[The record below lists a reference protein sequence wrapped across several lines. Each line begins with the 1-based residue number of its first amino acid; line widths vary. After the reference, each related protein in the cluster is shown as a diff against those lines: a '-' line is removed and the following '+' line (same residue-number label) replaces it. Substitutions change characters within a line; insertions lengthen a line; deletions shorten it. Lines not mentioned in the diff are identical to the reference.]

1 VTLEGTGDV
10 GNLNDVDAMGGAF
23 IAMSDKL
30 GRYEDTRRECEQIVA
45 LVGLEP
51 GARILDAGCG
61 FGRTVGVFAELGYD
75 AVGVDIS
82 PAVIEEARRR
92 NPGPEYL
99 VHDLTEPL
107 APAVERFDAIV
118 NVYSSF
124 GYGATVED
132 DTAVLRTWHDA
143 LKPGGAL
150 VMELSDIERSQA
162 RLGPLGT
169 VVDREDDGVHEHL
182 WCDPETHILHVRY
195 TAADGQTLDVDTRLY
210 EAGELAR
217 MVEAAGFRDVA
228 RYGGFD
234 AHPKQPADRLVLVA
248 RA

>member
-1 VTLEGTGDV
+1 V
-10 GNLNDVDAMGGAF
+10 GNLNELDAFGPAF
-23 IAMSDKL
+23 IAMSDRL
-30 GRYEDTRRECEQIVA
+30 GRYEETRRECEQIVA
-45 LVGLEP
+45 LVGLQP
-51 GARILDAGCG
+51 GARVLDAGCG
-61 FGRTVGVFAELGYD
+61 FGRTVGVLRELGLD

-92 NPGPEYL
+92 NPGPSYL
-99 VHDLTEPL
+99 VHDLAQPL
-107 APAVERFDAIV
+107 PDEVARFDAIV

-124 GYGATVED
+124 GYGATLED
-132 DTAVLRTWHDA
+132 DAAVLRTWHDA

-182 WCDPETHILHVRY
+182 YVDPETHVLHITY
-195 TAADGQTLDVDTRLY
+195 TLGEQTLDVDTRLY
-210 EAGELAR
+210 EAGELAA
-217 MVEAAGFRDVA
+217 MVEQAGFRDVA

-234 AHPKQPADRLVLVA
+234 ARPKQPTDRLVLVA

>member
-1 VTLEGTGDV
+1 M
-10 GNLNDVDAMGGAF
+10 GNLNDVDAMGPAF
-23 IAMSDKL
+23 IAVSDKL
-30 GRYEDTRRECEQIVA
+30 GRYEETRRECEQIVE
-45 LVGLEP
+45 LLGLSA

-61 FGRTVGVFAELGYD
+61 FGRTVGVFRELGFD

-82 PAVIEEARRR
+82 PAVIAEAERR
-92 NPGPEYL
+92 NPGPTYL

-107 APAVERFDAIV
+107 PTEVERFDAIV
-118 NVYSSF
+118 NLYSSF

-132 DTAVLRTWHDA
+132 DAAVLRTWHAA
-143 LKPGGAL
+143 LRPGGAL

-169 VVDREDDGVHEHL
+169 VVDREDDGVREHL
-182 WCDPETHILHVRY
+182 WVDPETHVLHVSY
-195 TAADGQTLDVDTRLY
+195 TLGEDTFDVDTRLY
-210 EAGELAR
+210 EADALAA
-217 MVEAAGFRDVA
+217 MVEHAGFHDVR

-234 AHPKQPADRLVLVA
+234 AHPKQPTDRLVLVA

>member
-1 VTLEGTGDV
+1 M

-30 GRYEDTRRECEQIVA
+30 GRYEETHRECEQIAA
-45 LVGLEP
+45 LLGLAP

-61 FGRTVGVFAELGYD
+61 FGRTVGVFDELGFD

-82 PAVIEEARRR
+82 PAVIAEARKR
-92 NPGPEYL
+92 NPGPTYL

-107 APAVERFDAIV
+107 PGEVARFDAVV

-132 DTAVLRTWHDA
+132 DAAVLRTWHDA
-143 LKPGGAL
+143 LKAGGAL

-169 VVDREDDGVHEHL
+169 VVDREDDGVQEHL
-182 WCDPETHILHVRY
+182 WVDPETHVLHVRY
-195 TAADGQTLDVDTRLY
+195 TADGQTLDVDTRLY
-210 EAGELAR
+210 EAGALAA
-217 MVEAAGFRDVA
+217 MVEQAGFQDVQ

-234 AHPKQPADRLVLVA
+234 GHPKQPTDRLVLVA

>member
-1 VTLEGTGDV
+1 V
-10 GNLNDVDAMGGAF
+10 GNLNDVDAMGPAF
-23 IAMSDKL
+23 IAVSDTL

-45 LVGLEP
+45 LLGLAP
-51 GARILDAGCG
+51 GARVLDAGCG
-61 FGRTVGVFAELGYD
+61 FGRTVGVFRELGFD

-82 PAVIEEARRR
+82 PAVIAEAQRR
-92 NPGPEYL
+92 NPGADYL
-99 VHDLTEPL
+99 VHDLTVPL
-107 APAVERFDAIV
+107 ARDVERFDAIV

-124 GYGATVED
+124 GYGETVD
-132 DTAVLRTWHDA
+132 DDAAVLRTWHDA

-182 WCDPETHILHVRY
+182 WVDPQTHVLHVRY
-195 TAADGQTLDVDTRLY
+195 TAPDGQTLDVDTRLY
-210 EAGELAR
+210 EAGELAA
-217 MVEAAGFRDVA
+217 MVEAAGFRDVR

-234 AHPKQPADRLVLVA
+234 AHPKQPTDRLVLVA

>member
-1 VTLEGTGDV
+1 V
-10 GNLNDVDAMGGAF
+10 GNLNELDAFGPAF

-30 GRYEDTRRECEQIVA
+30 GRYEETRLECEQIA
-45 LVGLEP
+45 ELLGLEP
-51 GARILDAGCG
+51 GARVLDAGCG
-61 FGRTVGVFAELGYD
+61 FGRTVGVLQELGYD

-82 PAVIEEARRR
+82 PAVIAEAEKR
-92 NPGPEYL
+92 NPGPTYL
-99 VHDLTEPL
+99 VHDLTQPL
-107 APAVERFDAIV
+107 PEEIARFDAIV

-124 GYGATVED
+124 GYGETRED
-132 DTAVLRTWHDA
+132 DAAVLRTWHAA
-143 LKPGGAL
+143 LRQGGAL

-182 WCDPETHILHVRY
+182 WVDPETHVLHVRY
-195 TAADGQTLDVDTRLY
+195 TLGDDTLDVDTRLY
-210 EAGELAR
+210 EAGELAA
-217 MVEAAGFRDVA
+217 MVEQAGFRDVQ

-234 AHPKQPADRLVLVA
+234 GHPKQPTDRLVLVA

>member
-1 VTLEGTGDV
+1 M

-30 GRYEDTRRECEQIVA
+30 GRYEETRAECEQIGE
-45 LVGLEP
+45 LLGLSP

-61 FGRTVGVFAELGYD
+61 FGRTVGVFDELGFD
-75 AVGVDIS
+75 AVGIDIS
-82 PAVIEEARRR
+82 PAVIAEAERR
-92 NPGPEYL
+92 NPGPTYL

-107 APAVERFDAIV
+107 PDEVARFDAVV

-124 GYGATVED
+124 GYGATVAD
-132 DTAVLRTWHDA
+132 DAAVLRTWHAA

-169 VVDREDDGVHEHL
+169 IVDREEDGVHEHL
-182 WCDPETHILHVRY
+182 WVDPETHVLHVRY
-195 TAADGQTLDVDTRLY
+195 TADGQTLDVDTRLY
-210 EAGELAR
+210 EAGELAA
-217 MVEAAGFRDVA
+217 MVAQAGFRDVQ

>member
-1 VTLEGTGDV
+1 VTSEGTGDV

-30 GRYEDTRRECEQIVA
+30 GRYEETRAECEQIVE
-45 LVGLEP
+45 LLGLEP

-61 FGRTVGVFAELGYD
+61 FGRTVAVFAEMGCD

-92 NPGPEYL
+92 NPGPDYL

-107 APAVERFDAIV
+107 PAEVERFDAIV

-124 GYGATVED
+124 GYGETVAD
-132 DTAVLRTWHDA
+132 DEAVLRTWHDA

-150 VMELSDIERSQA
+150 VMELSDIERSEA

-195 TAADGQTLDVDTRLY
+195 TADGQTLDVDTRLY
-210 EAGELAR
+210 EAGELVA
-217 MVEAAGFRDVA
+217 MVEAAGFRDVQ

-234 AHPKQPADRLVLVA
+234 AHPKQPTDRLVLVA

>member
-1 VTLEGTGDV
+1 M
-10 GNLNDVDAMGGAF
+10 GNLNDVDAMGPAF
-23 IAMSDKL
+23 IAMSDQL
-30 GRYEDTRRECEQIVA
+30 GRYEETRAECEQIVA

-61 FGRTVGVFAELGYD
+61 FGRTVGVLQGMGFD

-82 PAVIEEARRR
+82 PAVIAAAQTR
-92 NPGPEYL
+92 NPGPSYL
-99 VHDLTEPL
+99 VHDLTQPL
-107 APAVERFDAIV
+107 PDEVERFDAIV

-124 GYGATVED
+124 GYGETVED
-132 DTAVLRTWHDA
+132 DAAVLRTWHDA

-182 WCDPETHILHVRY
+182 WCDPETHVLHVRY
-195 TAADGQTLDVDTRLY
+195 TAADGSTLDIDTRLY
-210 EAGELAR
+210 EAGELAA
-217 MVEAAGFRDVA
+217 MVSDAGFRDVQ

-234 AHPKQPADRLVLVA
+234 GHPKQPTDRLVLVA
-248 RA
+248 RK

>member
-1 VTLEGTGDV
+1 MTQGGTGDV
-10 GNLNDVDAMGGAF
+10 GNLNDVDAMGPAF
-23 IAMSDKL
+23 IAMSDQL
-30 GRYEDTRRECEQIVA
+30 GRYEETRTECEQIVA
-45 LVGLEP
+45 LAGLEP

-61 FGRTVGVFAELGYD
+61 FGRTVGVLQEMGFD

-82 PAVIEEARRR
+82 PAVIEEARTR
-92 NPGPEYL
+92 NPGPSYL
-99 VHDLTEPL
+99 VHDLTQPL
-107 APAVERFDAIV
+107 PGEVERFDAIV

-132 DTAVLRTWHDA
+132 DAAVLSTWHDA

-182 WCDPETHILHVRY
+182 WCDPETHVLHVRY
-195 TAADGQTLDVDTRLY
+195 TAADGQTLDIDTRLY
-210 EAGELAR
+210 EAGELAA
-217 MVEAAGFRDVA
+217 MVSDAGFRDVQ

-234 AHPKQPADRLVLVA
+234 GHPKQPTDRLVLVA

>member
-1 VTLEGTGDV
+1 V

-30 GRYEDTRRECEQIVA
+30 GRYEETRAECEQIVA
-45 LVGLEP
+45 LVGLAP

-61 FGRTVGVFAELGYD
+61 FGRTVGVFAELGFD

-82 PAVIEEARRR
+82 PAVIAEARTR

-107 APAVERFDAIV
+107 PAAVERFDAIV
-118 NVYSSF
+118 NLYSSF

-132 DTAVLRTWHDA
+132 DAAVLRTWRDA

-150 VMELSDIERSQA
+150 VMELSDIERSEA

-195 TAADGQTLDVDTRLY
+195 TADDGQTLDVDTRLY
-210 EAGELAR
+210 EAGELAA
-217 MVEAAGFRDVA
+217 MVTDAGFREVA

-234 AHPKQPADRLVLVA
+234 AHPKQPTDRLVLVA

>member
-1 VTLEGTGDV
+1 V
-10 GNLNDVDAMGGAF
+10 GNLNELDAFGPAF

-30 GRYEDTRRECEQIVA
+30 GRYEETQRECEQIASLLA
-45 LVGLEP
+45 LQP

-61 FGRTVGVFAELGYD
+61 FGRTVGVLREMGFD

-82 PAVIEEARRR
+82 PAVIAEAERR
-92 NPGPEYL
+92 NPGPTYL
-99 VHDLTEPL
+99 VHDLTRPL
-107 APAVERFDAIV
+107 PEEVERFDAIV

-124 GYGATVED
+124 GYGETRED
-132 DTAVLRTWHDA
+132 DAAVLRTWHAA

-150 VMELSDIERSQA
+150 VMELSDVERSRA

-182 WCDPETHILHVRY
+182 YVDPETHVLHITY
-195 TAADGQTLDVDTRLY
+195 TLGEQTLDVDTRLY
-210 EAGELAR
+210 EAGELAAL
-217 MVEAAGFRDVA
+217 VEQAGFHDVR

-234 AHPKQPADRLVLVA
+234 GHPKQPTDRLVLVA

>member
-1 VTLEGTGDV
+1 VRQGETEDV
-10 GNLNDVDAMGGAF
+10 GNLNDVDAMGPAF
-23 IAMSDKL
+23 IAVSDKL
-30 GRYEDTRRECEQIVA
+30 GRYEETRRECEQIAA
-45 LVGLEP
+45 LLGLER

-61 FGRTVGVFAELGYD
+61 FGRTVGVFLELGFD

-82 PAVIEEARRR
+82 PAVIAEAERR
-92 NPGPEYL
+92 NPGPTYL

-107 APAVERFDAIV
+107 PDEVERFDAIV

-124 GYGATVED
+124 GYGETVAD
-132 DTAVLRTWHDA
+132 DEAVLRTWHGA

-169 VVDREDDGVHEHL
+169 VVDREDGGVREHL
-182 WCDPETHILHVRY
+182 WVDPHTHVLHVSY
-195 TAADGQTLDVDTRLY
+195 TLGDDTFDVDTRLY
-210 EAGELAR
+210 EAGELVA
-217 MVEAAGFRDVA
+217 MVEQAGFRDVR

-234 AHPKQPADRLVLVA
+234 AHPKQPTDRLVLVA

>member
-1 VTLEGTGDV
+1 M
-10 GNLNDVDAMGGAF
+10 GNLNDVDAMGPAF
-23 IAMSDKL
+23 IAMSDQL
-30 GRYEDTRRECEQIVA
+30 GRYEETRTECEQIVA
-45 LVGLEP
+45 LVGLDP

-61 FGRTVGVFAELGYD
+61 FGRTVGVLQEMGFD

-82 PAVIEEARRR
+82 PAVIEEARTR
-92 NPGPEYL
+92 NPGPSYL
-99 VHDLTEPL
+99 VHDLTQPL
-107 APAVERFDAIV
+107 PGEVERFDAIV

-132 DTAVLRTWHDA
+132 DAAVLSTWHDA

-182 WCDPETHILHVRY
+182 WCDPETHVLHVRY
-195 TAADGQTLDVDTRLY
+195 TAADGQTLDIDTRLY
-210 EAGELAR
+210 EAGELAA
-217 MVEAAGFRDVA
+217 MVSDAGFRDVQ

-234 AHPKQPADRLVLVA
+234 GHPKQPTDRLVLVA

>member
-1 VTLEGTGDV
+1 V
-10 GNLNDVDAMGGAF
+10 GNLNELDAMGAAF

-30 GRYEDTRRECEQIVA
+30 GRYEETQRECEQIVA
-45 LVGLEP
+45 LLGLRP
-51 GARILDAGCG
+51 GARMLDAGCG
-61 FGRTVGVFAELGYD
+61 FGRTVGVLAEMGFD

-82 PAVIEEARRR
+82 PAVIAEARRR
-92 NPGPEYL
+92 NPSPSYL
-99 VHDLTEPL
+99 VHDLTQPL
-107 APAVERFDAIV
+107 PAEIERFDAIV

-132 DTAVLRTWHDA
+132 DAAVLRTWRAA
-143 LKPGGAL
+143 LKPGGGL

-182 WCDPETHILHVRY
+182 YVDPQTHVLHVTY
-195 TAADGQTLDVDTRLY
+195 TADGQTLDVDTRLY
-210 EAGELAR
+210 EADELAQ
-217 MVEAAGFRDVA
+217 MVGDAGFRDVQ

-234 AHPKQPADRLVLVA
+234 GHPKQPTDRLVLVA

>member
-1 VTLEGTGDV
+1 M
-10 GNLNDVDAMGGAF
+10 GNLNDVDAMGPAF
-23 IAMSDKL
+23 IAMSDQL
-30 GRYEDTRRECEQIVA
+30 GRYEETRAECEQIVA
-45 LVGLEP
+45 LAGLEP

-61 FGRTVGVFAELGYD
+61 FGRTVGVLQGMGFD

-82 PAVIEEARRR
+82 PAVIEEARTR
-92 NPGPEYL
+92 NPGPSYL
-99 VHDLTEPL
+99 VHDLTQPL
-107 APAVERFDAIV
+107 PAEVERFDAIV

-124 GYGATVED
+124 GYGETVED
-132 DTAVLRTWHDA
+132 DAAVLRTWHDA

-150 VMELSDIERSQA
+150 VMELSDVERSQA

-182 WCDPETHILHVRY
+182 WCDPETHVLHVRY

-210 EAGELAR
+210 EAGELAE
-217 MVEAAGFRDVA
+217 MVAAAGFHDIA

-234 AHPKQPADRLVLVA
+234 GHPKQPTDRLVLVA

>member
-1 VTLEGTGDV
+1 M
-10 GNLNDVDAMGGAF
+10 GNLNDVNAMGPAF
-23 IAMSDKL
+23 IAVSDAL
-30 GRYEDTRRECEQIVA
+30 GRYEETRAECEQIVE
-45 LVGLEP
+45 LLGLEP

-61 FGRTVGVFAELGYD
+61 FGRTVAVFAEMGYD

-82 PAVIEEARRR
+82 PAVIAEAEKR
-92 NPGPEYL
+92 NPGPTYL

-107 APAVERFDAIV
+107 PADVERFDAVV

-124 GYGATVED
+124 GYGETVAED
-132 DTAVLRTWHDA
+132 EAVLRTWHDA

-150 VMELSDIERSQA
+150 VMELSDIERSEA

-195 TAADGQTLDVDTRLY
+195 TADGQTLDVDTRLY
-210 EAGELAR
+210 EAGELAA
-217 MVEAAGFRDVA
+217 MVEAAGFHDVQ

-234 AHPKQPADRLVLVA
+234 AHPKQPTDRLVLVA

>member
-1 VTLEGTGDV
+1 MTQGGGDV
-10 GNLNDVDAMGGAF
+10 GNLNELDAFGVAF

-30 GRYEDTRRECEQIVA
+30 GRYEETERECEQIVA
-45 LVGLEP
+45 LLGLAP
-51 GARILDAGCG
+51 GARVLDAGCG
-61 FGRTVGVFAELGYD
+61 FGRTVGVLAGMGFD

-82 PAVIEEARRR
+82 PAVIAEAERR
-92 NPGPEYL
+92 NPGPSYL
-99 VHDLTEPL
+99 VHDLTRPL
-107 APAVERFDAIV
+107 PDDVARFDAVV

-132 DTAVLRTWHDA
+132 DAAVLRTWHAA

-150 VMELSDIERSQA
+150 VMELSDIERSRA

-182 WCDPETHILHVRY
+182 FVDPDTHVLHVRY
-195 TAADGQTLDVDTRLY
+195 TADGQTLDVDTRLY
-210 EAGELAR
+210 EADELATMAEQAGFGELR
-217 MVEAAGFRDVA
+217 

-234 AHPKQPADRLVLVA
+234 GHPKQPTDRLVLVA

>member
-1 VTLEGTGDV
+1 V
-10 GNLNDVDAMGGAF
+10 GNLNELDAMGAAF

-30 GRYEDTRRECEQIVA
+30 GRYEETRRECEQIVA
-45 LVGLEP
+45 LLGLRP
-51 GARILDAGCG
+51 GARMLDAGCG
-61 FGRTVGVFAELGYD
+61 FGRTVGVLAEMGFD

-82 PAVIEEARRR
+82 PAVIAEAQRR
-92 NPGPEYL
+92 NPTPGYL
-99 VHDLTEPL
+99 VHDLTQPL
-107 APAVERFDAIV
+107 PAEIERFDAIV

-132 DTAVLRTWHDA
+132 DAAVLRTWHAA
-143 LKPGGAL
+143 LKPGGGL

-169 VVDREDDGVHEHL
+169 VVDREDEGVHEHL
-182 WCDPETHILHVRY
+182 YVDPRSHILHVTY
-195 TAADGQTLDVDTRLY
+195 TADGQTLDVDTRLY
-210 EAGELAR
+210 EADELAQ
-217 MVEAAGFRDVA
+217 MVADAGFRDVQ

-234 AHPKQPADRLVLVA
+234 GHPKQPTDRLVLVA

>member
-1 VTLEGTGDV
+1 V
-10 GNLNDVDAMGGAF
+10 GNLNQLDAFGPAF

-30 GRYEDTRRECEQIVA
+30 GRYEETQRECEQIAA
-45 LVGLEP
+45 LLSLAP
-51 GARILDAGCG
+51 GARVLDAGCG
-61 FGRTVGVFAELGYD
+61 FGRTVGVLCDMGFD

-82 PAVIEEARRR
+82 PAVIAEAEKR
-92 NPGPEYL
+92 NPGPAYL
-99 VHDLTEPL
+99 VHDLTRPL
-107 APAVERFDAIV
+107 PDEVERFDAIV

-124 GYGATVED
+124 GYGETRED
-132 DTAVLRTWHDA
+132 DAAVLRTWHDA

-150 VMELSDIERSQA
+150 VMELSDVERSQA

-182 WCDPETHILHVRY
+182 FVDPETHVLHITY
-195 TAADGQTLDVDTRLY
+195 TLGEQTLDVDTRLY
-210 EAGELAR
+210 EAGELAA
-217 MVEAAGFRDVA
+217 MVEAAGFHDVQ

-234 AHPKQPADRLVLVA
+234 GHPKQPTDRLVLVA

>member
-1 VTLEGTGDV
+1 V
-10 GNLNDVDAMGGAF
+10 GNLNELDAFGPAF

-30 GRYEDTRRECEQIVA
+30 GRYEETQRECEQIVE
-45 LVGLEP
+45 LVGLRP

-61 FGRTVGVFAELGYD
+61 FGRNVGVLHGMGFD

-82 PAVIEEARRR
+82 PAVIEEARSR
-92 NPGPEYL
+92 NPGPSYL
-99 VHDLTEPL
+99 VHDLTQPL
-107 APAVERFDAIV
+107 PDAVERFDAIV

-124 GYGATVED
+124 GYGHTVD
-132 DTAVLRTWHDA
+132 DDAAVLRTWHGA

-182 WCDPETHILHVRY
+182 YVDPETHVLHITY
-195 TAADGQTLDVDTRLY
+195 TLGEQTLDVDTRLY
-210 EAGELAR
+210 EAGELAA
-217 MVEAAGFRDVA
+217 MVEQAGFRDVA

-234 AHPKQPADRLVLVA
+234 GHPKQPTDRLVLVA

>member
-1 VTLEGTGDV
+1 V
-10 GNLNDVDAMGGAF
+10 GNLNELDAFGVAF

-30 GRYEDTRRECEQIVA
+30 GRYEETQRECEQIVA
-45 LVGLEP
+45 LLGLAP

-61 FGRTVGVFAELGYD
+61 FGRTVGVLQTMGFD
-75 AVGVDIS
+75 TVGVDIS
-82 PAVIEEARRR
+82 PAVIAEAEQR
-92 NPGPEYL
+92 NPGPAYL
-99 VHDLTEPL
+99 VHDLTQPL
-107 APAVERFDAIV
+107 PDDVAPFDAV
-118 NVYSSF
+118 LNVYSSF
-124 GYGATVED
+124 GYGATVAD
-132 DTAVLRTWHDA
+132 DAAVLRTWHAA

-182 WCDPETHILHVRY
+182 WCDPETHVLHITY
-195 TAADGQTLDVDTRLY
+195 TLGEQTLDVDTRLY
-210 EAGELAR
+210 EAGELAE
-217 MVEAAGFRDVA
+217 MVEQAGFKDVE

-234 AHPKQPADRLVLVA
+234 GHPKQPTDRLVLVA

>member
-1 VTLEGTGDV
+1 M
-10 GNLNDVDAMGGAF
+10 GNLNDVDAMGPAF
-23 IAMSDKL
+23 IAMSDQL
-30 GRYEDTRRECEQIVA
+30 GRYEETRTECEQIVA
-45 LVGLEP
+45 LAGLEP

-61 FGRTVGVFAELGYD
+61 FGRTVGVLQEMGFD

-82 PAVIEEARRR
+82 PAVIEEARTR
-92 NPGPEYL
+92 NPGPSYL
-99 VHDLTEPL
+99 VHDLTQPL
-107 APAVERFDAIV
+107 PGEVERFDAIV

-132 DTAVLRTWHDA
+132 DAAVLSTWHDA

-182 WCDPETHILHVRY
+182 WCDPETHVLHVRY
-195 TAADGQTLDVDTRLY
+195 TAADGQTLDIDTRLY
-210 EAGELAR
+210 EAGELAA
-217 MVEAAGFRDVA
+217 MVSDAGFRDVQ

-234 AHPKQPADRLVLVA
+234 GHPKQPTDRLVLVA

>member
-1 VTLEGTGDV
+1 V
-10 GNLNDVDAMGGAF
+10 GNLNELDAFGAAF

-30 GRYEDTRRECEQIVA
+30 GRYEETQRECAQIA
-45 LVGLEP
+45 ELLGLEP

-61 FGRTVGVFAELGYD
+61 FGRTVGVLRDMGFD

-92 NPGPEYL
+92 NPGPGYL
-99 VHDLTEPL
+99 VHDLTQPL
-107 APAVERFDAIV
+107 PDEVERFDAIV

-132 DTAVLRTWHDA
+132 DAKVLRTWHGA

-182 WCDPETHILHVRY
+182 YVDPETHVLHITY
-195 TAADGQTLDVDTRLY
+195 TMGESTLDVDTRLY
-210 EAGELAR
+210 EAGELAA
-217 MVEAAGFRDVA
+217 MVADAGFHDVA

-234 AHPKQPADRLVLVA
+234 GHPKQPTDRLVLVA

>member
-1 VTLEGTGDV
+1 M
-10 GNLNDVDAMGGAF
+10 GNLNDVDAMGPAF
-23 IAMSDKL
+23 IAVSDTL

-45 LVGLEP
+45 LLGLAP
-51 GARILDAGCG
+51 GARVLDAGCG
-61 FGRTVGVFAELGYD
+61 FGRTVGVFRELGFD

-82 PAVIEEARRR
+82 PAVIAEAQRR
-92 NPGPEYL
+92 NPGADYL
-99 VHDLTEPL
+99 VHDLTVPL
-107 APAVERFDAIV
+107 ARDVERFDAIV

-124 GYGATVED
+124 GYGETVD
-132 DTAVLRTWHDA
+132 DDAAVLRTWHDA

-182 WCDPETHILHVRY
+182 WVDPQTHVLHVRY
-195 TAADGQTLDVDTRLY
+195 TAPDGQTLDVDTRLY
-210 EAGELAR
+210 EAGELAA
-217 MVEAAGFRDVA
+217 MVEAAGFRDVR

-234 AHPKQPADRLVLVA
+234 AHPKQPTDRLVLVA

>member
-1 VTLEGTGDV
+1 M
-10 GNLNDVDAMGGAF
+10 GNLNDVDAMGPAF

-30 GRYEDTRRECEQIVA
+30 GRYEETRGECEQIA
-45 LVGLEP
+45 ELIGLQP
-51 GARILDAGCG
+51 GARVLDAGCG
-61 FGRTVGVFAELGYD
+61 FGRTCGVLRELGYD

-82 PAVIEEARRR
+82 PAVIAEAQRR
-92 NPGPEYL
+92 NPGPTYL
-99 VHDLTEPL
+99 VHDLTKPL
-107 APAVERFDAIV
+107 PDEVERFDAIV

-132 DTAVLRTWHDA
+132 DAAVLRTWHDA

-182 WCDPETHILHVRY
+182 YCDPETHVLHITY
-195 TAADGQTLDVDTRLY
+195 TMGEQTLKLDTRLY
-210 EAGELAR
+210 EAGELAA
-217 MVEAAGFRDVA
+217 MVEQAGFRDVR

-234 AHPKQPADRLVLVA
+234 AHPKQPTDRLVLVA

>member
-1 VTLEGTGDV
+1 V
-10 GNLNDVDAMGGAF
+10 GNLNELDAFGVAF

-30 GRYEDTRRECEQIVA
+30 GRYEETQRECEQIAA
-45 LVGLEP
+45 LLGLEP
-51 GARILDAGCG
+51 GARVLDAGCG
-61 FGRTVGVFAELGYD
+61 FGRTVGVLRDMGFD

-82 PAVIEEARRR
+82 PAVIAEAEQR
-92 NPGPEYL
+92 NPGPAYL
-99 VHDLTEPL
+99 VHDLTKPL
-107 APAVERFDAIV
+107 PDELERFDAIV

-124 GYGATVED
+124 GYGATVD
-132 DTAVLRTWHDA
+132 DDAAVLRTWHGA

-182 WCDPETHILHVRY
+182 YVDPETHVLHITY
-195 TAADGQTLDVDTRLY
+195 TLAEQTLDVDTRLY
-210 EAGELAR
+210 QAGELAA
-217 MVEAAGFRDVA
+217 MVEQAGFRDVA

-234 AHPKQPADRLVLVA
+234 GHPKQPTDRLVLVA
-248 RA
+248 RT

>member
-1 VTLEGTGDV
+1 MTHGETEDV
-10 GNLNDVDAMGGAF
+10 GSLNELDAFGVAF

-30 GRYEDTRRECEQIVA
+30 GRYEETQRECEQIVA
-45 LVGLEP
+45 LLGLEP
-51 GARILDAGCG
+51 GARVLDAGCG
-61 FGRTVGVFAELGYD
+61 FGRTVGVLRDMGFD

-82 PAVIEEARRR
+82 PAVIAEAQQR
-92 NPGPEYL
+92 NPGPTYL
-99 VHDLTEPL
+99 VHDLTQPL
-107 APAVERFDAIV
+107 PDEVERFDAIV

-124 GYGATVED
+124 GYGATVD
-132 DTAVLRTWHDA
+132 DDAAVLRTWRGA

-182 WCDPETHILHVRY
+182 WCDPETHVLHVRY

-210 EAGELAR
+210 EAGELAA
-217 MVEAAGFRDVA
+217 MVEQVGFHDVQ

-234 AHPKQPADRLVLVA
+234 AHPKHPTDRLVLVA

>member
-1 VTLEGTGDV
+1 M
-10 GNLNDVDAMGGAF
+10 GNLNDVDAMGPAF
-23 IAMSDKL
+23 IAVSDAL
-30 GRYEDTRRECEQIVA
+30 GRYEETRRECEQIA
-45 LVGLEP
+45 ELLDIEP
-51 GARILDAGCG
+51 GARVLDAGCG
-61 FGRTVGVFAELGYD
+61 FGRTVGVFAELGFD

-82 PAVIEEARRR
+82 PAVIAEAQKR
-92 NPGPEYL
+92 NPGPAYL
-99 VHDLTEPL
+99 VHDLTQPL
-107 APAVERFDAIV
+107 PDEIERFDAIV

-124 GYGATVED
+124 GYGETVAD
-132 DTAVLRTWHDA
+132 DQAVLNTWHDA

-182 WCDPETHILHVRY
+182 SCDPETHILHVRY
-195 TAADGQTLDVDTRLY
+195 TAPDGRTLDVDTRLY
-210 EAGELAR
+210 EADELVA
-217 MVEAAGFRDVA
+217 MVEQAGFRDVQ

-234 AHPKQPADRLVLVA
+234 AHPKQPTDRLVLVA

>member
-1 VTLEGTGDV
+1 MTHGAAGDV
-10 GNLNDVDAMGGAF
+10 GNLNDVDAMGPAF
-23 IAMSDKL
+23 IAVSDRL
-30 GRYEDTRRECEQIVA
+30 GRYEETRRECEQIAELLA
-45 LVGLEP
+45 LDP

-61 FGRTVGVFAELGYD
+61 FGRTAGVLRELGFD

-82 PAVIEEARRR
+82 PAVIAEAERR
-92 NPGPEYL
+92 NPGPTYL
-99 VHDLTEPL
+99 VHDLTLPL
-107 APAVERFDAIV
+107 PEEVERFDAIV

-132 DTAVLRTWHDA
+132 DAAVLRTWHAA
-143 LKPGGAL
+143 LKDGGGL
-150 VMELSDIERSQA
+150 VMELSDIERSEA

-182 WCDPETHILHVRY
+182 WVDPETHVLHVRY
-195 TAADGQTLDVDTRLY
+195 TLGDDTLDVDTRLY
-210 EAGELAR
+210 EANELAT
-217 MVEAAGFRDVA
+217 MVEQAGFRDVR

-234 AHPKQPADRLVLVA
+234 AHPKQPTDRLVLVA

>member
-1 VTLEGTGDV
+1 V
-10 GNLNDVDAMGGAF
+10 GNLNDVDAMGPAF
-23 IAMSDKL
+23 IAMSDQL
-30 GRYEDTRRECEQIVA
+30 GRYEETRTECEQIVA
-45 LVGLEP
+45 LAGLEP

-61 FGRTVGVFAELGYD
+61 FGRTVGVLQEMGFD

-82 PAVIEEARRR
+82 PAVIEEARTR
-92 NPGPEYL
+92 NPGPSYL
-99 VHDLTEPL
+99 VHDLTQPL
-107 APAVERFDAIV
+107 PGEVERFDAIV

-132 DTAVLRTWHDA
+132 DAAVLSTWHDA

-182 WCDPETHILHVRY
+182 WCDPETHVLHVRY
-195 TAADGQTLDVDTRLY
+195 TAADGQTLDIDTRLY
-210 EAGELAR
+210 EAGELAA
-217 MVEAAGFRDVA
+217 MVSDAGFRDVQ

-234 AHPKQPADRLVLVA
+234 GHPKQPTDRLVLVA